1 LKKEV
6 RAFGTRLRILRKK
19 KGWTLE
25 LAAEHVHVHAVHLS
39 RLESGKDVNP
49 TLAVLVACA
58 IAYGVPVTNLL
69 SESTEDGQDRSPV
82 RRRNPR
88 T

>member
-1 LKKEV
+1 ML
-6 RAFGTRLRILRKK
+6 GGRLRAARKK

-49 TLAVLVACA
+49 TLAVLVSCA
-58 IAYGVPVTNLL
+58 LAYGVPVTDLL
-69 SESTEDGQDRSPV
+69 TESAEDGQDRSSV

>member
-1 LKKEV
+1 MLGRK
-6 RAFGTRLRILRKK
+6 LRSLRTAR
-19 KGWTLE
+19 GWTLE
-25 LAAEHVHVHAVHLS
+25 IAAEHVHVHAVHLT
-39 RLESGKDVNP
+39 RLEGGKDVNP

-58 IAYGVPVTNLL
+58 LAYGGAVTDLL
-69 SESTEDGQDRSPV
+69 GSSPEEATNRVPV